1 MRCSIWVAFGAL
13 CLLLASSW
21 LLPATTIEASPIAQQ
36 CRFYGA
42 VGLAAWILSYRQLWE
57 RLKRREWLCLRL
69 AGVSVLLLGLPLVLG
84 EWVRDGISDISR
96 AALFALVPFVVV
108 AVATMRRTRAR
119 SQAVLCSGAGWFWR
133 CFIAASIQL
142 SGVDAWANHVRRS
155 SAGDCS
161 GRLCQ

>member
-1 MRCSIWVAFGAL
+1 MRRSIWVAFGAL

-36 CRFYGA
+36 CCFYGA

-108 AVATMRRTRAR
+108 AVATMRELEPGVRRFFAP
-119 SQAVLCSGAGWFWR
+119 ALAGFGGALLLLPFS
-133 CFIAASIQL
+133 FL
-142 SGVDAWANHVRRS
+142 SG
-155 SAGDCS
+155 
-161 GRLCQ
+161 